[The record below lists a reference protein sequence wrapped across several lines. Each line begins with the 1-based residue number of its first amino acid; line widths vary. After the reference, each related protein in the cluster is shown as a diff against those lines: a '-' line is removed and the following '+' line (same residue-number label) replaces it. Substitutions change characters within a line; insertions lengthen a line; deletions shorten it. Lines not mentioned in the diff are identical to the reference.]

1 MAGPGERPDER
12 PLSASDL
19 KDITCQTLQHYDENA
34 ESFWKGTKDHDVE
47 QNIEALLESMS
58 GSPPFRILDLGCG
71 PGRDLI
77 RLAALGH
84 TPVGLEGAFTFV
96 KMAREKSG
104 CEVLHQDFLALDLP
118 HQQFDGV
125 FANASLFHVPRQEL
139 GRVLGELWETL
150 KPDGILF
157 SSNPRGHNQEGWSGN
172 RYGCHHDVDEWRRHG
187 EVAGFEEL
195 RHYYR
200 PAGKPCDHQPWLAT
214 VWRKAVRS

>member
-1 MAGPGERPDER
+1 MGRGAVPGERPDER

-19 KDITCQTLQHYDENA
+19 KDITYQTLQHYDENA

-104 CEVLHQDFLALDLP
+104 CKVLHQDFLALDLP
-118 HQQFDGV
+118 PQQFDGV

-139 GRVLGELWETL
+139 GRVLGSVQIAVVLLLGSFQMGLELIQ
-150 KPDGILF
+150 ILF
-157 SSNPRGHNQEGWSGN
+157 RK
-172 RYGCHHDVDEWRRHG
+172 
-187 EVAGFEEL
+187 
-195 RHYYR
+195 RHY
-200 PAGKPCDHQPWLAT
+200 PVLFSF
-214 VWRKAVRS
+214 AVPHGDM